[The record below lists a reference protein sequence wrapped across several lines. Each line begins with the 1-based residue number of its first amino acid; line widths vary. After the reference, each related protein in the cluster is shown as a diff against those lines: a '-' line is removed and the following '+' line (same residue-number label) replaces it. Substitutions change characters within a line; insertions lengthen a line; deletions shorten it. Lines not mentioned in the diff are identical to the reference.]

1 MAEIDTNPQSAVGE
15 ILVIED
21 DPSLAQLIVYMLSR
35 EGFEALSFSDGEE
48 GLDAVRRY
56 RPKVLILDLTL
67 PGMRGD
73 DICRAIRADSDLRDT
88 FVVVMTALDDREAR
102 QRVRDAGADCY
113 MCKPFDPCRLVDVI
127 DDALRAS
134 GRVAASQPSA

>member
-1 MAEIDTNPQSAVGE
+1 MDETNVACPVGE

-21 DPSLAQLIVYMLSR
+21 DPSLSQLIVYMLSR
-35 EGFEALSFSDGEE
+35 EGFEALAFSEGEE
-48 GLDAVRRY
+48 GLEAVRRY

-67 PGMRGD
+67 PGLRGD
-73 DICRAIRADSDLRDT
+73 EICRAIRQDPDLCDT

-113 MCKPFDPCRLVDVI
+113 LCKPFDPSRLVDVI
-127 DDALRAS
+127 DDALRTTGKQAPQ
-134 GRVAASQPSA
+134 QPSA

>member
-1 MAEIDTNPQSAVGE
+1 MVEIETVGRAAGE

-35 EGFEALSFSDGEE
+35 EGFETLSFADGEE

-56 RPKVLILDLTL
+56 RPKILILDLTL

-73 DICRAIRADSDLRDT
+73 EICRAIREDPELCGT

-102 QRVRDAGADCY
+102 QRVRDAGANCY
-113 MCKPFDPCRLVDVI
+113 MCKPFDPSRLVDVI
-127 DDALRAS
+127 DDALRSA
-134 GRVAASQPSA
+134 GAAASPQATA

>member
-1 MAEIDTNPQSAVGE
+1 MVEIATNTQCSNGD

-48 GLDAVRRY
+48 GLAAVRRH
-56 RPKVLILDLTL
+56 RPKILILDLTL
-67 PGMRGD
+67 PGMKGD
-73 DICRAIRADSDLRDT
+73 DICRAIRQDSDLSGT

-127 DDALRAS
+127 DDALRSAGKGVAPQAS
-134 GRVAASQPSA
+134 V